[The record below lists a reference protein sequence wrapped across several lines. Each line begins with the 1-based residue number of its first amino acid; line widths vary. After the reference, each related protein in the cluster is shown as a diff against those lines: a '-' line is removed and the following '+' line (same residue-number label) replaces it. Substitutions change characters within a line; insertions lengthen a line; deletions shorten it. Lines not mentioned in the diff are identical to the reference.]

1 MYDLDKLKEA
11 EYKINNAFEKV
22 TEAVNDYF
30 NEFGDKNGMDF
41 KYDFVKYQEQLN
53 DINNIYK
60 KIFNRVRERIKYK
73 NDEEGANSIQSVDSS
88 KPKIF
93 RKRF

>member
-1 MYDLDKLKEA
+1 MYDLDKLQEA

-53 DINNIYK
+53 DINDIYK

-73 NDEEGANSIQSVDSS
+73 NDEEGANIIQSVDSS